1 MNDLVN
7 TFMNYKINRILKYG
21 LLIMHS
27 SDEFLSFCLDVYIKT
42 YINSF
47 YYYIFDTVDTNIY
60 NDKVMSEELEGKRLE
75 LLDDLSN
82 YELIDSNEVFN
93 DKKSCINELVKI
105 IPFLIKLDT
114 INSSSKSDVSSL
126 LDELLDDDIYVKEKL
141 GSDVSKLI
149 SLIVETNKTLSN
161 FFERKDTYFSLDYL
175 LFKDHDN
182 YVEVIINNDVKMLLD
197 NYKKSLVERCYK
209 DKKIQNDKF
218 LLLSMKF
225 IKQLLCDLYMNS
237 LLYER
242 YFITIPEEVFSDKKV
257 LSNILDLYN
266 NPLIKRYITLCIHSD
281 NYYSNQ
287 ALIKKYGFSIACCLD
302 FSHINDVTLKLSN
315 LDNSNLFDFVIV
327 LAFKDRDYNDFLKYS
342 RVNLEDILFNRE
354 V

>member
-1 MNDLVN
+1 
-7 TFMNYKINRILKYG
+7 MNYKINRILKYG

-27 SDEFLSFCLDVYIKT
+27 SFDFISEYLSIYIKT

-47 YYYIFDTVDTNIY
+47 YYHVFDTVYSSIY
-60 NDKVMSEELEGKRLE
+60 NDKVMNEELEGKRLE
-75 LLDDLSN
+75 MLDVLSN
-82 YELIDSNEVFN
+82 YELIDSNDVFN
-93 DKKSCINELVKI
+93 NKKNCINELIKI
-105 IPFLIKLDT
+105 MPFLIKLDK
-114 INSSSKSDVSSL
+114 INYTSKSDVSSKI
-126 LDELLDDDIYVKEKL
+126 EKLLDDDIYVKERL
-141 GSDVSKLI
+141 GSDVSKLVN
-149 SLIVETNKTLSN
+149 LVVETNKTLDN

-182 YVEVIINNDVKMLLD
+182 YVEVVINNDVKMLLD

-209 DKKIQNDKF
+209 DKKIQDDKF

-225 IKQLLCDLYMNS
+225 IKQLLFDIYMNS

-242 YFITIPEEVFSDKKV
+242 YFITIPEEVFTDKKV

-281 NYYSNQ
+281 NFYSNQ
-287 ALIKKYGFSIACCLD
+287 ALIKKYVFSIACCQD
-302 FSHINDVTLKLSN
+302 FSHINDVNSKLSN
-315 LDNSNLFDFVIV
+315 MDNSNLFDFVIV
-327 LAFKDRDYNDFLKYS
+327 LAFKDKDYNDFLKYS
-342 RVNLEDILFNRE
+342 MVNLEDILFNRE